1 MKKTRKNNKL
11 SKKRKIRIKSKL
23 TKRKRGGTSVEQI
36 DLRQILI
43 TKPIIDTVKKYNP
56 TIDLGIYK
64 ISKGEQGFPLTRM
77 DRMME
82 SDFNN
87 LINDEPVELKVART
101 TDGKMIGTKIDGNM
115 KKMYEIVNG
124 RHRVTRAIIDG
135 NQNINAKII

>member
-1 MKKTRKNNKL
+1 MKKTGKNNKL
-11 SKKRKIRIKSKL
+11 SKKRKIRIKRKL
-23 TKRKRGGTSVEQI
+23 TRKRGGTIVEQI

-43 TKPIIDTVKKYNP
+43 TKPIIEIVKKYNP
-56 TIDLGIYK
+56 TINLDIYK

-87 LINDEPVELKVART
+87 LINYEPIELKVART

-124 RHRVTRAIIDG
+124 RHRIARAIIEEHKY
-135 NQNINAKII
+135 INSKII